1 MYVFVAAGKFADGR
15 SKHNE
20 VRGSCILE
28 TSIP

>member
-1 MYVFVAAGKFADGR
+1 MYVFVAAGKFADAQ

-20 VRGSCILE
+20 VRCSYILE